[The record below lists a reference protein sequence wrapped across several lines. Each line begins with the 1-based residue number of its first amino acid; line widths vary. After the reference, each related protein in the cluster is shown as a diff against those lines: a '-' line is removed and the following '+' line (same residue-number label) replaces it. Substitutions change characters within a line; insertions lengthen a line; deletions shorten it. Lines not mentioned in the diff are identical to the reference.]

1 MVKIYVCINK
11 DLPHIVVICLPT
23 KGVLFTFTTFAHGP
37 DELRETFFLRFGL
50 FPGVRLR
57 QAARVHSFYQN
68 NKTLHCLILRQYSCF
83 SVAGPHH

>member
-23 KGVLFTFTTFAHGP
+23 KGVLLSFTTFAHGP

-50 FPGVRLR
+50 YPSLSRG
-57 QAARVHSFYQN
+57 
-68 NKTLHCLILRQYSCF
+68 
-83 SVAGPHH
+83 